1 MMRVLVLLALAFALH
16 GADEDWK
23 RKYAPPTLAY
33 AEFAQE
39 FVFNNG
45 TEPETLDPGLM
56 TGVPESRI
64 ATGLFEGLVT
74 LDPGTLEPRPGIA
87 ESWEISADG
96 LTYTFHLR
104 ESRWSDGRSLTAK
117 DFMESWRRVLST
129 GPTAEAPQKK
139 GTYNARPSAYAYQ
152 LYPISKAEEF
162 HKGTLT
168 DFTQVGINVVD
179 DRTLRVTLKQPCA
192 YFLDLAA
199 FHTLMPTPVD
209 LVERFGERWI
219 RPENMVCNGP
229 YKLSSWEPRR
239 AIVLVKNEQYWD
251 TGYSKLTK
259 ITALPYDDLEAAYK
273 LYQEGGIHWMPG
285 IPALKQAEVSRLA
298 DYYVSPYFGTYFYRF
313 NTKAKPFD
321 DKRVRRVFALAV
333 DRAQITEQIL
343 KGGEQPA
350 GTICPAIGAYKPASG
365 VSYDRDQAR
374 ELLKQAGYSSETLP
388 VVELLFNTSER
399 HKQIAEAVAQ
409 QWKTVLGVNVSL
421 RNSEWKTYL
430 SDVDNGNFQIARA
443 SWIGDYNDPNTFFDL
458 WVTNGG
464 NNRTHWSNAEYDKLL
479 AQSQNETD
487 SAKRMLLFEAMD
499 AIMTEECPVV
509 PVYRYVNQG
518 LLRETVN
525 GMHDNIRDHHPYQ
538 FLWIQ

>member
-1 MMRVLVLLALAFALH
+1 MKRVLALIAVAIALH

-23 RKYAPPTLAY
+23 KKYAPPTPAY
-33 AEFAQE
+33 REIAQE
-39 FVFNNG
+39 FSFNNG
-45 TEPETLDPGLM
+45 TEPETLDPALM
-56 TGVPESRI
+56 TGVPEGRL
-64 ATGLFEGLVT
+64 ATGLFEGLVM
-74 LDPGTLEPRPGIA
+74 LDPGTLESRPGIA
-87 ESWEISADG
+87 ASWEISADG
-96 LTYTFHLR
+96 LTYVFHLR
-104 ESRWSDGRSLTAK
+104 DSKWSDGKPLTAI
-117 DFMESWRRVLST
+117 DFLRSWKRVLTPST
-129 GPTAEAPQKK
+129 GAQ
-139 GTYNARPSAYAYQ
+139 YAYQ
-152 LYPISKAEEF
+152 LYPVAQAEEF
-162 HKGTLT
+162 HKGTQT
-168 DFTQVGINVVD
+168 DFAKVGISVVD

-192 YFLDLAA
+192 YFLDLVA

-209 LVERFGERWI
+209 LVERLGERWI
-219 RPENMVCNGP
+219 RPEHLVCNGP

-239 AIVLVKNEQYWD
+239 AIVFVKNEQYWD
-251 TGYSKLTK
+251 AGTCKLTK

-273 LYQEGGIHWMPG
+273 LYQEGGIDWMPG
-285 IPALKQAEVSRLA
+285 LPPMKLAEISRLA

-313 NTKAKPFD
+313 NAKMKPFD
-321 DKRVRRVFALAV
+321 DKRVRRAFALAV

-350 GTICPAIGAYKPASG
+350 GTICPAIGAYKPSAG
-365 VSYDRDQAR
+365 VVYDRDQAR
-374 ELLKQAGYSSETLP
+374 QLLKQAGYSVETLP

-458 WVTNGG
+458 WVSDGG
-464 NNRTHWSNAEYDKLL
+464 NNRTHWSNAGYDKLL

-487 SAKRMLLFEAMD
+487 SAKRMELFQAMD
-499 AIMTEECPVV
+499 AILTEECPVV